1 MVIVRDGERSRGL
14 GGPRKFPN
22 DDKYSLNLGG
32 RLDNFFFLKKKKIL
46 VVPYINSILN
56 GDFCILP

>member
-32 RLDNFFFLKKKKIL
+32 RLDNLKKKIL